1 MIIIAIKFKK
11 ILIAYC
17 LTLFRMEG
25 RGGGGWGGGGGGGGG
40 GGPPPAWE
48 KGPLL
53 VFPPQFLQ
61 MQKSASKTLG
71 LLVLSLLPHWCKI
84 SNPYPVPVPN
94 Y

>member
-25 RGGGGWGGGGGGGGG
+25 RGGGGWGGGGAG
-40 GGPPPAWE
+40 E
-48 KGPLL
+48 KGPPL